1 MTDTT
6 LCGTIVIIVF
16 AVFLSYMRSID
27 KDNMDSYDRYY
38 GVADEGRSRGMF
50 GTIYDAEGNVDT
62 WATLSD
68 PNPFWH

>member
-16 AVFLSYMRSID
+16 AVFLSYMRDVD

-62 WATLSD
+62 WRTLSD